1 VLGKFRLLKLKH
13 FSHGDRQHI
22 ENEGSG
28 RLDLIKIIHDL
39 RQERDKLIA
48 IISSLEQLQGSGPS
62 VSQNQT
68 ARRGRRSMDAAGRL
82 EVSRRMKQYW
92 ENRRKQGEFEGGSH
106 SGTDSMGA

>member
-1 VLGKFRLLKLKH
+1 LKH
-13 FSHGDRQHI
+13 FSNGSRQHI

-48 IISSLEQLQGSGPS
+48 IISSLEQLQGSASSAP
-62 VSQNQT
+62 QHQT

-92 ENRRKQGEFEGGSH
+92 ENRRKQDEFEGDPATGSH
-106 SGTDSMGA
+106 SVIDSLSA